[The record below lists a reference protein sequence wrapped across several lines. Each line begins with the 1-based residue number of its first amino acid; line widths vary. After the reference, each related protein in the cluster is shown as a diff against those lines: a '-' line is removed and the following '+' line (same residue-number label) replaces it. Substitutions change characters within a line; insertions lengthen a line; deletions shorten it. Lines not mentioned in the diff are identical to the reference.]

1 MPVLV
6 SAALLHNAASG
17 GAAALAQALA
27 SSGFAD
33 TTRIGGGNPQLG
45 TLMARCNQDAVLA
58 ALESYQQQLEH
69 LRFLVLSKDWQ
80 VLQEKLSA
88 AQALRPDFL

>member
-1 MPVLV
+1 MLV

-17 GAAALAQALA
+17 GTVELAQALA